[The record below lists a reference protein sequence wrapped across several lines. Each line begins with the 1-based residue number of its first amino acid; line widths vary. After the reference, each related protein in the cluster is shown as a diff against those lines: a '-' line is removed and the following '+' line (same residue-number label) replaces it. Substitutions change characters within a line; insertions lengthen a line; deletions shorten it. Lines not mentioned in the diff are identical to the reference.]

1 MAGKTPTELNDL
13 ITDVREQV
21 SVLSSRVGQ
30 MKDDFDRADLAD
42 IRQRLALIEER
53 VAELKKSRED
63 GDRWFK
69 QLLLIVIGA
78 ALTLLANVLVNVVLF
93 AKK

>member
-21 SVLSSRVGQ
+21 VVLDTRVGQ
-30 MKDDFDRADLAD
+30 MRADFDRADLAD
-42 IRQRLALIEER
+42 IRQRLVLIEDR
-53 VAELKKSRED
+53 VAEIRKSRED
-63 GDRWFK
+63 GERWSK

-78 ALTLLANVLVNVVLF
+78 ALTLFANVVVNLVLF